1 MAQQHERGSA
11 AVEFAI
17 VLPVL
22 LMLVMGIIEF
32 GHAYNAQLTLTQAA
46 REGVRAMAIS
56 NDPAAARSNTKS
68 AAASLYPLLTDGQI
82 TVSPAA
88 CTPGTRATVTITY
101 PLGTITGIV
110 SPITLTGKGV
120 MRCGG

>member
-1 MAQQHERGSA
+1 MTQQNERGSA

-22 LMLVMGIIEF
+22 LTLLMGIIEF

-46 REGVRAMAIS
+46 REGVRVLAIA
-56 NDPAAARSNTKS
+56 NDPVKARSATKN
-68 AAASLYPLLTDGQI
+68 AGGSLYPSLTDGNLAI
-82 TVSPAA
+82 SPAA
-88 CTPGTRATVTITY
+88 CTPGTQASVTITY
-101 PLGTITGIV
+101 PLSTITGIV

>member
-1 MAQQHERGSA
+1 MTQQNERGSA

-22 LMLVMGIIEF
+22 LMLLMGIIEF

-46 REGVRAMAIS
+46 REGVRVMAIS
-56 NDPAAARSNTKS
+56 NDLAKARSATKN
-68 AAASLYPLLTDGQI
+68 AGASLYPALTDGNMAI
-82 TVSPAA
+82 SPAA
-88 CTPGTRATVTITY
+88 CTPGTQASVIITY
-101 PLGTITGIV
+101 PLSTITGIV

>member
-1 MAQQHERGSA
+1 MAQQNERGSA

-46 REGVRAMAIS
+46 REGVRVMAIS
-56 NDPAAARSNTKS
+56 NDPAKARSATKM
-68 AAASLYPLLTDGQI
+68 AATSLFSSITDGHVVI
-82 TVSPAA
+82 SPAA
-88 CTPGTRATVTITY
+88 CTPGTQASVTITY
-101 PLGTITGIV
+101 PLSTITGLV